1 MRRPRPSVIAVS
13 FSVEFIAVGT
23 ELLLGQI
30 VNTNASW
37 IGSRLADA
45 GLAHYH
51 QTVVGDN
58 FDRLVAE
65 IQAAADRAD
74 AVILSGGL
82 GPTQDDITREAMATA
97 AGVALV
103 RDDDYAVRLR
113 EYWERRGREMP
124 ESNLKQ
130 ADQPA
135 GAVPLTNPKGTAPG
149 LRLDMAGTVLFA
161 VPGVPAELYPMFD
174 DHVMP
179 ALVEL
184 AGGAD
189 SVMVSRI
196 IRTWGESESRV
207 GELLDDLFH
216 SSTNPTVAFLASS
229 GEIKVRL
236 TARADTNT
244 AAAALIAP
252 VEAIVRE
259 RLGQRVFGA
268 DDDTIEQVIYQRLRA
283 KGWSVGTAE
292 SATGGM
298 IAARLTSVPGCS
310 DTFRG
315 SIVAYQADIKTG
327 HLGVAPTTI
336 AEHGVVS
343 EPVAIEMAVGATKAL
358 AVDVAVAVTGSAGP
372 DPQDKPVGTM
382 VIGVCTPAGSEA
394 RTLQLPGDR
403 ERVRTYTTTAALH
416 HLRMALQA
424 DEAPPASGQ
433 RPHGG

>member
-1 MRRPRPSVIAVS
+1 MVS

-45 GLAHYH
+45 GLGHYR

-65 IQAAADRAD
+65 IKAAIERAD
-74 AVILSGGL
+74 AVVLSGGL
-82 GPTQDDITREAMATA
+82 GPTQDDITREAMAAA
-97 AGVALV
+97 AGVELI
-103 RDDDYAVRLR
+103 RDDDYVTQLR
-113 EYWERRGREMP
+113 DFWASRGREMP

-135 GAVPLTNPKGTAPG
+135 GAMPLHNPKGTAPG
-149 LRLDMAGTVLFA
+149 LRLDVEGAVLFA

-174 DHVMP
+174 NHVLP
-179 ALVEL
+179 ALREL
-184 AGGAD
+184 AGGDD
-189 SVMVSRI
+189 SVMVSRVL
-196 IRTWGESESRV
+196 RSWGESESRV
-207 GELLDDLFH
+207 SEMFDDIFQT
-216 SSTNPTVAFLASS
+216 SENPTVAFLASS

-236 TARADTNT
+236 TAW
-244 AAAALIAP
+244 AATSAEAEQLIAP
-252 VEAIVRE
+252 LEATVRK
-259 RLGQRVFGA
+259 RLGPRIFGA
-268 DDDTIEQVIYQRLRA
+268 DDDTIEEVIYELLRS
-283 KGWSVGTAE
+283 KRWSVATAE

-315 SIVAYQADIKTG
+315 SIVAYQEDIKEG
-327 HLGVAPTTI
+327 LLGVSPATV
-336 AEHGVVS
+336 AEQGVVS
-343 EPVAIEMAVGATKAL
+343 EAVAREMAAGAAKTLDA
-358 AVDVAVAVTGSAGP
+358 DVVVAVTGSAGP

-382 VIGVCTPAGSEA
+382 VIGVHTPEVTTA
-394 RTLQLPGDR
+394 RTLQMPGDR

-416 HLRMALQA
+416 HLRLALQG
-424 DEAPPASGQ
+424 EGQ
-433 RPHGG
+433 PKRWL